1 MKTLFLLRHAKAA
14 AEEPP
19 LPDSRRPLTDSGF
32 HDARL
37 VSEALRQQGLIPE
50 KIISSDAVRAYT
62 TAFVFLATFEKI
74 SDYIVLEN
82 SLYESSVQDY
92 MKVISG
98 IDDSISSCMI
108 VGHNNT
114 ISMVAI
120 ELLKK
125 NIEGMKT
132 CGVLMISSEAET
144 WKEFNN
150 FKCKLELELSPSEL
164 R

>member
-14 AEEPP
+14 GEQPP
-19 LPDSRRPLTDSGF
+19 LPDSRRPLTDQGF

-37 VSEALRQQGLIPE
+37 VSEALRQQDLIPE

-62 TAFVFLATFEKI
+62 TAFVFAATFEKI
-74 SDYIVLEN
+74 SGDIVLEN
-82 SLYESSVQDY
+82 SLYESTVADY
-92 MKVISG
+92 KKVITG
-98 IDDSISSCMI
+98 IDDSLSSCMI

-114 ISMVAI
+114 ISLLAI
-120 ELLKK
+120 ELLKI

-132 CGVLMISSEAET
+132 SGVMVISSPAKSWAE
-144 WKEFNN
+144 FDSHPS
-150 FKCKLELELSPSEL
+150 KLILEIYPSLL

>member
-1 MKTLFLLRHAKAA
+1 MKTLFLLRHAKAGD
-14 AEEPP
+14 EEPP
-19 LPDSRRPLTDSGF
+19 LPDSRRPLTDRGF

-37 VSEALRQQGLIPE
+37 VSEALRQQDLIPE
-50 KIISSDAVRAYT
+50 KIITSDAVRAYT

-82 SLYESSVQDY
+82 SLYESTVQDY

-114 ISMVAI
+114 ISQVAI
-120 ELLKK
+120 ELLKR
-125 NIEGMKT
+125 NFEGMKT
-132 CGVLMISSEAET
+132 SGVLVFTSDAKTWAEFSAST
-144 WKEFNN
+144 
-150 FKCKLELELSPSEL
+150 CKLVLDLSPSQL